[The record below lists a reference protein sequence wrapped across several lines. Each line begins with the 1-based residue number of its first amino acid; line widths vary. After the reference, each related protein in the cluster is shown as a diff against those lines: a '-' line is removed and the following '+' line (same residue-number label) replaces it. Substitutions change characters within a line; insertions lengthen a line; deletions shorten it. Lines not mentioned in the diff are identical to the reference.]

1 MYRTLVQMVD
11 DVEVRNDAG
20 KDEVDFDDIE
30 RQWLEVLGCED
41 GDDDETDDAYV
52 DEEIGGDGVDEVDFD
67 DEFNEDVDDEFEMSN
82 VEEELFELLEDSRIE
97 QTLEDYV
104 FDGTGLFS
112 VSEMDDLKKKERV
125 LNERNQRGYSRCK
138 NKRPKTHEQICNAYQ
153 K

>member
-1 MYRTLVQMVD
+1 MGDDVD
-11 DVEVRNDAG
+11 DRMDVGEN
-20 KDEVDFDDIE
+20 EVDFDDIE
-30 RQWLEVLGCED
+30 RQWLEALGCED
-41 GDDDETDDAYV
+41 GDDGETDDEYIE
-52 DEEIGGDGVDEVDFD
+52 EEIGGDSVIDEGYD
-67 DEFNEDVDDEFEMSN
+67 DEFDEDVDDAVEMSD
-82 VEEELFELLEDSRIE
+82 VEEELFELLEDSMIE